1 MRLTSLATHSFRNLR
16 FESARFDGTRTA
28 VLGSNGVGKTSLLE
42 AVAVLGNLRSFRT
55 NNVRRMVRQGE
66 MAFRVAGTVMSGEH
80 QDRLEQVVEV
90 GPPVRRTLLHNGHEV
105 SVPQYLQVFPCFAVS
120 GADRELV
127 AGPPAER
134 RALLDRFVFLTR
146 PGYFDDLKQYR
157 RALRQRNAA
166 LVNGVGSREMA
177 AWEEPLAAAAARV
190 VAGRRGGAEVISS
203 IFAETYREIGGKS
216 TPPLTLSYR
225 GESWLE
231 HDSDPEKV
239 EVLYRQRYNETR
251 VRDRQ
256 AGFTL
261 EGPHRHDLNLR
272 SDGRDARY
280 LLSSGQAK
288 VVAASLRLAT
298 LAQLEKERREEF
310 TVIVDDVDAEL
321 DREALLRLL
330 AFLGSDRQVLIS
342 STNDQVAE
350 SANGPT
356 QCLWLADGEFV
367 DMESDLNE

>member
-1 MRLTSLATHSFRNLR
+1 LISLAAHSFRNLR
-16 FESARFDGTRTA
+16 FETARFDGARTA
-28 VLGSNGVGKTSLLE
+28 VLGANGVGKTSLLE

-55 NNVRRMVRQGE
+55 DNVRRMVRQGE
-66 MAFRVAGTVMSGEH
+66 SAFRLAGTVVSGKTEH
-80 QDRLEQVVEV
+80 RLEQIVDV
-90 GPPVRRTLLHNGHEV
+90 GPPVRRTLRYNGLEV
-105 SVPQYLQVFPCFAVS
+105 SVPKYLQVFPCFAVS

-146 PGYFDDLKQYR
+146 PRFFDDLKQYR

-166 LVNGVGSREMA
+166 LVQDAGSQEME
-177 AWEEPLAAAAARV
+177 AWEKPLAAAAARV
-190 VAGRRGGAEVISS
+190 VVGRRDGAEVISN
-203 IFAETYREIGGKS
+203 IFAETYRKIGGKS
-216 TPPLTLSYR
+216 ARTLTLSYR
-225 GESWLE
+225 SESWLE
-231 HDSDPEKV
+231 HDSSPEEV
-239 EVLYRQRYNETR
+239 EVLYRRRYNETR

-330 AFLGSDRQVLIS
+330 AFLESNRQVLLS
-342 STNDQVAE
+342 STNEQVAE
-350 SANGPT
+350 TADGPT
-356 QCLWLADGEFV
+356 QRLWLADGQFV
-367 DMESDLNE
+367 DLESDANE

>member
-1 MRLTSLATHSFRNLR
+1 VRLISLATHSFRNLR
-16 FESARFDGTRTA
+16 FENARFAGARTA
-28 VLGSNGVGKTSLLE
+28 ILGSNGVGKTSLLE

-55 NNVRRMVRQGE
+55 SNVRRMVRQGE
-66 MAFRVAGTVMSGEH
+66 SAFRLAGVVMSGETEQH
-80 QDRLEQVVEV
+80 LEQRVEV
-90 GPPVRRTLLHNGHEV
+90 GPPVQRTLLHNGHEV
-105 SVPQYLQVFPCFAVS
+105 SVAQYLQVFPCFAVS
-120 GADRELV
+120 GADRALV

-146 PGYFDDLKQYR
+146 PGYFDDLKHYR

-166 LVNGVGSREMA
+166 LAQGAEPREMA

-190 VAGRRGGAEVISS
+190 VAGRRGGAEVIST

-216 TPPLTLSYR
+216 SPTLTLSYR

-231 HDSDPEKV
+231 HDLDPDEV
-239 EVLYRQRYNETR
+239 EVLYRRRYNETR

-272 SDGRDARY
+272 SDGREARY

-321 DREALLRLL
+321 DRETLLRLL
-330 AFLGSDRQVLIS
+330 AFLGSDRQVLLS
-342 STNDQVAE
+342 STNKQVAE
-350 SANGPT
+350 TADGPT
-356 QCLWLADGEFV
+356 QRMWLDDGEFV
-367 DMESDLNE
+367 DVENNSNE